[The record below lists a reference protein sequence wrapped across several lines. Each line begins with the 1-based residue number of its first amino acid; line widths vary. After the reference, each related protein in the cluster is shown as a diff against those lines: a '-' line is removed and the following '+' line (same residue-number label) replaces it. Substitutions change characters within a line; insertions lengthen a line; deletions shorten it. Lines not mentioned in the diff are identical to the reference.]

1 MVVIT
6 RVGGEGADLPTDLS
20 QVTYTDNSTEY
31 KDFEEGEHFL
41 QLSQT
46 EEDMLNLVC
55 ENFDNVVVVYNG
67 ANAMELGFLNEHEPD
82 QRRSV
87 VPGTGQ
93 SGFQC
98 SWKDPER

>member
-1 MVVIT
+1 
-6 RVGGEGADLPTDLS
+6 
-20 QVTYTDNSTEY
+20 
-31 KDFEEGEHFL
+31 
-41 QLSQT
+41 
-46 EEDMLNLVC
+46 MLNLVC

-87 VPGTGQ
+87 VPGYR
-93 SGFQC
+93 SVRIQC